1 MKRLAALL
9 LPLSLLLLAACGGG
23 AESDPNRYTVEL
35 NGRSYIVDQN
45 EQTITVDGYTC
56 RFQLS
61 GGASTTVTF
70 TYPDGSSWWHSWSG
84 NSGHGGWSDDY
95 DASRY
100 VPGDTLWQVLEQGAP
115 SRSSASHVGLGLV
128 LVLLGAL
135 AAAFPRALWYL
146 DRGWRYKNAEPSALA
161 LGLNRAV
168 GVLALIAGVICF
180 FV

>member
-84 NSGHGGWSDDY
+84 SIGHSGWSDDY

-135 AAAFPRALWYL
+135 AAFPRALWYL